1 MFIIRDSSSILTR
14 LISTESVLIVNFP
27 AWIPECNTLPLLI
40 WINVQLLDLVCS
52 AVTYPT
58 SENSDHVVA
67 FVSTIFHSNS
77 KEDAN
82 FHFTAFDPYCA
93 DWDSFRNDIRYVFTG
108 ASAAISEFCKRVH
121 VKNDVYLFH

>member
-1 MFIIRDSSSILTR
+1 M
-14 LISTESVLIVNFP
+14 
-27 AWIPECNTLPLLI
+27 
-40 WINVQLLDLVCS
+40 
-52 AVTYPT
+52 TYPT

-77 KEDAN
+77 KEDAD
-82 FHFTAFDPYCA
+82 FHCTAFDPYCT
-93 DWDSFRNDIRYVFTG
+93 DWDSFVMISDVFTD

>member
-1 MFIIRDSSSILTR
+1 M
-14 LISTESVLIVNFP
+14 
-27 AWIPECNTLPLLI
+27 
-40 WINVQLLDLVCS
+40 
-52 AVTYPT
+52 TYPT

-77 KEDAN
+77 NEDAD
-82 FHFTAFDPYCA
+82 FHCTAFDPYCA

-108 ASAAISEFCKRVH
+108 ASAAISEFCTRVH